1 MNNLNLKKNDIIKMN
16 GNTILNEEKKYFY
29 VIISSGKPKILS
41 ASRSKTESKNEAIKI
56 LNTKINKIKS
66 ILESSNE
73 IKLYKLTIRKVTKEE
88 KEIHKNSSVDM
99 IGGIIVITIDDLSI
113 LIKNNNLKLQSKDF
127 PNSNSNMIYIDNK
140 YLKKYNKVSDNII
153 KRISYKYSINEI
165 EGGFTI
171 NRISHFN

>member
-1 MNNLNLKKNDIIKMN
+1 
-16 GNTILNEEKKYFY
+16 
-29 VIISSGKPKILS
+29 
-41 ASRSKTESKNEAIKI
+41 
-56 LNTKINKIKS
+56 
-66 ILESSNE
+66 
-73 IKLYKLTIRKVTKEE
+73 
-88 KEIHKNSSVDM
+88 M